1 MNENVLAKVGNR
13 EILKEEMEM
22 MIKSLGPERAAQ
34 FNSDKGREYVLNELI
49 NQELFYLY
57 AMASGMDGEESFK
70 SQLETV
76 KVNIL
81 KQYAVNKTIAS
92 VAVEEND
99 AEEYYEK
106 NKNDF
111 QMPESVHTKH
121 ILVDSEEEAKSI
133 GEEIGGGLAFE
144 EAATKYSK
152 CPSKESGGDLGMFGR
167 GKMVP
172 EFEEA
177 AFAMNVG
184 EISQPV
190 KTQFGYH
197 IIKVEEKQEASV
209 RAYDEVKNEIGQKL
223 VADKQRDVYM
233 EKISELKK
241 KYEVE
246 IY

>member
-34 FNSDKGREYVLNELI
+34 FNNDKGKEYVLNELI

-57 AMASGMDGEESFK
+57 AMANGMDGDEVFK

-81 KQYAVNKTIAS
+81 KQYAVNETIANI
-92 VAVEEND
+92 AVEEND

-106 NKNDF
+106 NKDNF
-111 QMPESVHTKH
+111 QMPESIRTKH

-133 GEEIGGGLAFE
+133 HEEIGGGLAFE
-144 EAATKYSK
+144 DAATKYSK

-172 EFEEA
+172 EFEDA

-184 EISQPV
+184 EISKPV

-209 RAYDEVKNEIGQKL
+209 RAYDEVKNEIGQRL
-223 VADKQRDVYM
+223 VTEKQRDVYM

-241 KYEVE
+241 QYEVE